1 MHEDMGRIGHKGTD
15 GHRGSMSVTMPS
27 MFPSI
32 PKGDIVEILVFIDV
46 NP

>member
-1 MHEDMGRIGHKGTD
+1 MH
-15 GHRGSMSVTMPS
+15 GHRGSDDHRGRMSRNMRVTMPS

-32 PKGDIVEILVFIDV
+32 SKGKIVKILVFIDV